1 MNAKL
6 NKCRRKL
13 SAFSAAWD
21 EVAERWRA
29 VSITERQPNSE
40 KKKKRIFFGGEIQFT
55 LIYIRISSRS
65 VVIFPRAHSAHTRNF
80 ALRARYYRRWTK
92 RAHAMRSSIFV
103 FSLSSARTLCLLGFA
118 RIARKIYIHEVF
130 RISRWQR
137 TRCNVQ
143 QHAQPHTN
151 PVSQSQSVL
160 N

>member
-65 VVIFPRAHSAHTRNF
+65 VVIFPRAHSTHTPETLLCARDTIDNELNERTLWGLQF
-80 ALRARYYRRWTK
+80 LYFLCLQHALCVCSASLESHEKYIFMKY
-92 RAHAMRSSIFV
+92 FV
-103 FSLSSARTLCLLGFA
+103 FLAGKGHVATFSST
-118 RIARKIYIHEVF
+118 H
-130 RISRWQR
+130 SR
-137 TRCNVQ
+137 TRI
-143 QHAQPHTN
+143 
-151 PVSQSQSVL
+151 QSVSHSQF
-160 N
+160 